1 MPRFDLGK
9 LVMTSGIQN
18 IINEKPSY
26 QYELVNYLNRYLNED
41 WGDLCD
47 NDKQMNEDAIKNKK
61 LVIAEYT
68 FENGKK
74 EYQGILKNFNEP
86 FTKGIN
92 FVLNTFVLSSLSN
105 KL

>member
-9 LVMTSGIQN
+9 LVMTSGIQD

-47 NDKQMNEDAIKNKK
+47 SDKQMNEDAIKNNERI
-61 LVIAEYT
+61 LASYTTTGGNIYIITERDRSYTTILLRNEY
-68 FENGKK
+68 
-74 EYQGILKNFNEP
+74 
-86 FTKGIN
+86 
-92 FVLNTFVLSSLSN
+92 
-105 KL
+105 